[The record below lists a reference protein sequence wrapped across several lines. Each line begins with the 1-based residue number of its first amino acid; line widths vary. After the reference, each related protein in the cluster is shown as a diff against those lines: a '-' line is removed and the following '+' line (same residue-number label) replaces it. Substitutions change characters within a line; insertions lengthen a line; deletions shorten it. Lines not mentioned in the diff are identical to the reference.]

1 MHSILQDNPLRLN
14 TMRQRFSYEDK
25 EIMDCVEQNGR
36 VPYN

>member
-25 EIMDCVEQNGR
+25 EIMDWVDENGR
-36 VPYN
+36 LPFN